1 MVTTQRKPKQ
11 LGQILLEQG
20 LISEEHLQRALEE
33 HRNTPKSL
41 GRVLIDLGYIR
52 ERDLVRALAEQVG
65 LEFVD
70 LTEYRIDAAAT
81 ALLPEALCR
90 RYRALPIGE
99 VDGKLL
105 VAMSDPAN
113 VYALDDIRTITGR
126 DVRPVV
132 ATSNDVEQAIAKYS
146 GMGEQV
152 EALASE
158 AADALDTEADL
169 TRVEAAVEDAPI
181 VKLVQAIMTQAAA
194 DRASDVHIEPTEID
208 VRVRFRVDGVLHEV
222 MHSPKSIQGGLI
234 SRLKVMGDL
243 NIAEKRI
250 PQDGRVSL
258 RVNNRSLD
266 LRLAT
271 LPTVHGEK
279 IVIRILDKTNA
290 LLQLSELGFLP
301 QAFESYER
309 SFRKP
314 YGAILVT
321 GPTGSGKSTT
331 LYATLNIVNSI
342 DRHIVTV
349 EDPVEYRLPGV
360 NQIQV
365 NPKAGLTFASALR
378 SILRADPDIILI
390 GEIRDRETAMIAVES
405 ALTGHLVLSSLHT
418 NDAPSAITRLI
429 EMQVETFLVGSAID
443 CVVAQ
448 RLARQL
454 CEKCKQA
461 YTPEE
466 SELIEAGFAESRIP
480 DLGVFFR
487 PSGCQS
493 CSNTGYRG
501 RIGLYEV
508 MPMTEEIERL
518 TVERAS
524 SETVKRVAIEQG
536 HVHAARR
543 RAPQGR
549 DGPDLH
555 RRDRKGGEV
564 MSSDGQEAEVQ
575 IPIPELLEAMVERG
589 ASDLHL
595 TVGTPPTIRQYGDL
609 VRLDE
614 YPVLDKRGIQG
625 MIYAILP
632 QKMRERLE
640 QELELDM
647 SYSLPGRARFRVNV
661 YYQRD
666 SLGAAFR
673 LIPYEIRTVEELD
686 LPSVVADLARYSTRV
701 RRRHGADRFG
711 QVHDLGLD
719 GRHREPRAAGA
730 HHDRRGPDRVPP
742 QAQELRREPAGG
754 RGRHA
759 LVRAGPQA
767 RPASGPRRHPR
778 RRDA

>member
-1 MVTTQRKPKQ
+1 VVTTQRQPKQ

-20 LISEEHLQRALEE
+20 LISEEHLQRALDE

-99 VDGKLL
+99 EDGKLL

-132 ATSNDVEQAIAKYS
+132 ATANDVEQSIQKFS

-152 EALASE
+152 EALATE
-158 AADALDTEADL
+158 AADALDTEVGL
-169 TRVEAAVEDAPI
+169 TVEAAVEDAPI

-194 DRASDVHIEPTEID
+194 DRASDVHIEPTETD

-258 RVNNRSLD
+258 RVSNRNLD

-301 QAFESYER
+301 QAYESYER

-349 EDPVEYRLPGV
+349 EDPVEYRLAGV

-448 RLARQL
+448 RLARKL

-461 YTPEE
+461 YAPEAK
-466 SELIEAGFAESRIP
+466 ELIEAGFAESRVP
-480 DLGVFFR
+480 DLGLFFR
-487 PSGCQS
+487 SSGCQS

-536 HVHAARR
+536 MFTL
-543 RAPQGR
+543 R
-549 DGPDLH
+549 DDGLH
-555 RRDRKGGEV
+555 K
-564 MSSDGQEAEVQ
+564 A
-575 IPIPELLEAMVERG
+575 
-589 ASDLHL
+589 
-595 TVGTPPTIRQYGDL
+595 
-609 VRLDE
+609 
-614 YPVLDKRGIQG
+614 
-625 MIYAILP
+625 
-632 QKMRERLE
+632 
-640 QELELDM
+640 
-647 SYSLPGRARFRVNV
+647 
-661 YYQRD
+661 
-666 SLGAAFR
+666 
-673 LIPYEIRTVEELD
+673 
-686 LPSVVADLARYSTRV
+686 
-701 RRRHGADRFG
+701 
-711 QVHDLGLD
+711 
-719 GRHREPRAAGA
+719 
-730 HHDRRGPDRVPP
+730 
-742 QAQELRREPAGG
+742 
-754 RGRHA
+754 
-759 LVRAGPQA
+759 
-767 RPASGPRRHPR
+767 ASGLTSIEEIARVVK
-778 RRDA
+778 

>member
-1 MVTTQRKPKQ
+1 MTTQRKPKQ

-20 LISEEHLQRALEE
+20 LITEEHLQLALEE

-41 GRVLIDLGYIR
+41 GRVMIDLGYIR

-99 VDGKLL
+99 EDGKLL

-126 DVRPVV
+126 EVRPVV
-132 ATSNDVEQAIAKYS
+132 GTANDVERAIAKFS
-146 GMGEQV
+146 GMGERV

-158 AADALDTEADL
+158 AAEALDEDVSL
-169 TRVEAAVEDAPI
+169 REVEAAIEDAPI

-194 DRASDVHIEPTEID
+194 DRASDVHIEPTEKD

-243 NIAEKRI
+243 DIAEKRV

-258 RVNNRSLD
+258 RVNDRSLD

-271 LPTVHGEK
+271 LPTVNGEK
-279 IVIRILDKTNA
+279 IVIRILDKSNA
-290 LLQLSELGFLP
+290 MLRLSELGLLRDSFDR
-301 QAFESYER
+301 YEQ

-331 LYATLNIVNSI
+331 LYATLNIVNQS

-405 ALTGHLVLSSLHT
+405 ALTGHLVMSSLHT

-429 EMQVETFLVGSAID
+429 EMEVETFLVASAID

-448 RLARQL
+448 RLTRRL
-454 CEKCKQA
+454 CERCKKGYVPEPRELLEA
-461 YTPEE
+461 GYPEE
-466 SELIEAGFAESRIP
+466 RVPDIVEL
-480 DLGVFFR
+480 FR
-487 PSGCQS
+487 PTGCGA

-501 RIGLYEV
+501 RVGLYEV
-508 MPMTEEIERL
+508 MQMSEEIERL
-518 TVERAS
+518 TVDRS
-524 SETVKRVAIEQG
+524 SSDSVKAVAVEQG
-536 HVHAARR
+536 MKTL
-543 RAPQGR
+543 R
-549 DGPDLH
+549 D
-555 RRDRKGGEV
+555 
-564 MSSDGQEAEVQ
+564 DG
-575 IPIPELLEAMVERG
+575 
-589 ASDLHL
+589 
-595 TVGTPPTIRQYGDL
+595 
-609 VRLDE
+609 
-614 YPVLDKRGIQG
+614 
-625 MIYAILP
+625 
-632 QKMRERLE
+632 
-640 QELELDM
+640 
-647 SYSLPGRARFRVNV
+647 
-661 YYQRD
+661 
-666 SLGAAFR
+666 
-673 LIPYEIRTVEELD
+673 
-686 LPSVVADLARYSTRV
+686 LAK
-701 RRRHGADRFG
+701 A
-711 QVHDLGLD
+711 
-719 GRHREPRAAGA
+719 
-730 HHDRRGPDRVPP
+730 
-742 QAQELRREPAGG
+742 
-754 RGRHA
+754 
-759 LVRAGPQA
+759 
-767 RPASGPRRHPR
+767 ASGVTSIEEIARVVR
-778 RRDA
+778 